1 MKTKISFKEAILY
14 WLKLGFISF
23 GGPAAQISMMHEEIV
38 EKKKWIDDKSFFHAL
53 NFTMILPGPEAQQ
66 LATYLGWLMHGR
78 LGGLIAGTLFIL
90 PSFFILSLLTYI
102 YINYSDNI
110 WGEGIL
116 YGIKAAV
123 IAIIFSAS
131 IKIAKKVLKKTYYW
145 MTAVAAFLAINIL
158 DINLPIIIII
168 AGTIGFLFH
177 YLKNNNEYKKKSPLE
192 FFKNKVIKK
201 SMKTLFIALSIWSIV
216 FFFIIYTNESIL
228 INLSLFFS
236 QAALVTFGG
245 AYALLP
251 YVFQNIIESHGWL
264 TSQQMIDGLALGE
277 STPGPLIMI
286 VTYVGFI
293 IGWYNDILNL
303 GSPITGALICA
314 VLATFFTFLP
324 SFAFIFIGAP
334 LIELTKDNKSFEIPL
349 NFITSAVVGLIV
361 NLGYMLAYNSLWT
374 DNNGTK
380 NFDIHLLILIV
391 FSLLALTKA
400 KVGILPLLIT
410 LALTGMM
417 MKFYF

>member
-1 MKTKISFKEAILY
+1 MENKISLKESTLY

-23 GGPAAQISMMHEEIV
+23 GGPAAQISMMHDELV
-38 EKKKWIDDKSFFHAL
+38 DKKKWITDKNFFHAL
-53 NFTMILPGPEAQQ
+53 NFTMVLPGPEAQQ
-66 LATYLGWLMHGR
+66 LATYMGWLMHGR
-78 LGGLIAGTLFIL
+78 IGGLISGTLFIL
-90 PSFFILSLLTYI
+90 PSFFILILLTYF

-110 WGEGIL
+110 WGEGVL

-131 IKIAKKVLKKTYYW
+131 IKIAKKVLKKYYYW
-145 MTAVAAFLAINIL
+145 LTAIIAFFSINVL
-158 DINLPIIIII
+158 DLNLPFIIIS
-168 AGTIGFLFH
+168 AGIFGLIFH
-177 YLKNNNEYKKKSPLE
+177 YINKDKNTKQLKNPVKKKL
-192 FFKNKVIKK
+192 FKK
-201 SMKTLFIALSIWSIV
+201 SLITFIKTILIWSSV
-216 FFFIIYTNESIL
+216 FLIIIYSSENIL

-236 QAALVTFGG
+236 KAAMVTFGG

-293 IGWYNDILNL
+293 VGWYNDILGL
-303 GSPITGALICA
+303 GSPLFGALLCA
-314 VLATFFTFLP
+314 SIATFFTFLP

-334 LIELTKDNKSFEIPL
+334 LIELSKKNKALEIPL
-349 NFITSAVVGLIV
+349 NFITSAVVGLIA

-374 DNNGTK
+374 DNGGTE
-380 NFDIHLLILIV
+380 NFDIHLFILIV
-391 FSLLALTKA
+391 LSLLAIIKA
-400 KVGILPLLIT
+400 KVGVLPLLLT
-410 LALTGMM
+410 LGLTGMM
-417 MKFYF
+417 MKLYF

>member
-1 MKTKISFKEAILY
+1 MENKISLKESTLY

-23 GGPAAQISMMHEEIV
+23 GGPAAQISMMHDELV
-38 EKKKWIDDKSFFHAL
+38 DKKKWITDKNFFHAL
-53 NFTMILPGPEAQQ
+53 NFTMVLPGPEAQQ
-66 LATYLGWLMHGR
+66 LATYMGWLMHGR
-78 LGGLIAGTLFIL
+78 IGGLISGTLFIL
-90 PSFFILSLLTYI
+90 PSFFILILLTYF

-110 WGEGIL
+110 WGEGVL

-131 IKIAKKVLKKTYYW
+131 IKIAKKVLKKYYYW
-145 MTAVAAFLAINIL
+145 LTAIIAFFSINVL
-158 DINLPIIIII
+158 DLNLPFIIIS
-168 AGTIGFLFH
+168 AGIFGLIFH
-177 YLKNNNEYKKKSPLE
+177 YINKDKNTKQLNNPVKKKL
-192 FFKNKVIKK
+192 FKK
-201 SMKTLFIALSIWSIV
+201 SLITFIKTILIWSSVFLIIV
-216 FFFIIYTNESIL
+216 YSSENIL

-236 QAALVTFGG
+236 KAAMVTFGG

-293 IGWYNDILNL
+293 VGWYNDILGL
-303 GSPITGALICA
+303 GSPLFGALLCA
-314 VLATFFTFLP
+314 SIATFFTFLP

-334 LIELTKDNKSFEIPL
+334 VIELSKKNKALEVPL
-349 NFITSAVVGLIV
+349 NFITSAVVGLIA

-374 DNNGTK
+374 DNGGTE
-380 NFDIHLLILIV
+380 NFDIHLFILIV
-391 FSLLALTKA
+391 LSLLAIIKA
-400 KVGILPLLIT
+400 KVGVLPLLLT
-410 LALTGMM
+410 LGLTVVM
-417 MKFYF
+417 MKLYF

>member
-293 IGWYNDILNL
+293 VGWYNDILNL

>member
-131 IKIAKKVLKKTYYW
+131 IKIAKKVLKKSYYW

-201 SMKTLFIALSIWSIV
+201 SIKTLFKALSIWSIV

-293 IGWYNDILNL
+293 VGWYNDILNL

>member
-1 MKTKISFKEAILY
+1 MKTKVPFKEAILY

-23 GGPAAQISMMHEEIV
+23 GGPASQISMMHEEIV

-66 LATYLGWLMHGR
+66 LAIYLGWLMHGR

-90 PSFFILSLLTYI
+90 PSFFILSILTYV
-102 YINYSDNI
+102 YINYSNNI

-123 IAIIFSAS
+123 IAIIFAAS
-131 IKIAKKVLKKTYYW
+131 IKIAKKVLKKYYYW
-145 MTAVAAFLAINIL
+145 LTAISAFLAINIL
-158 DINLPIIIII
+158 DLNLPIIIII
-168 AGTIGFLFH
+168 AGTLGFIFQ
-177 YLKNNNEYKKKSPLE
+177 YLKKNKKDNKKFPSY
-192 FFKNKVIKK
+192 FFKNKIIK
-201 SMKTLFIALSIWSIV
+201 SSIITLSKTLLIWILIFSFI
-216 FFFIIYTNESIL
+216 FYTNEDIL

-293 IGWYNDILNL
+293 VGWYNDILGL
-303 GSPITGALICA
+303 GSPIMGAILCA
-314 VLATFFTFLP
+314 TIATFFTFLP

-334 LIELTKDNKSFEIPL
+334 IIELTKDNKSLEIPL
-349 NFITSAVVGLIV
+349 NFITSAVVGLIA

-374 DNNGTK
+374 DNK
-380 NFDIHLLILIV
+380 DIERFDIHLFILIV
-391 FSLLALTKA
+391 FSLLAITKA
-400 KVGILPLLIT
+400 KVGILPLLVT
-410 LALTGMM
+410 LGLTGMM
-417 MKFYF
+417 MRIYF

>member
-1 MKTKISFKEAILY
+1 MENKISLKESTLY

-23 GGPAAQISMMHEEIV
+23 GGPAAQISMMHDELV
-38 EKKKWIDDKSFFHAL
+38 DKKKWVTDKSFFHAL
-53 NFTMILPGPEAQQ
+53 NFTMVLPGPEAQQ
-66 LATYLGWLMHGR
+66 LATYMGWLMHGR
-78 LGGLIAGTLFIL
+78 IGGLISGTLFIL
-90 PSFFILSLLTYI
+90 PSFFILILLTYF

-110 WGEGIL
+110 WGEGVL

-131 IKIAKKVLKKTYYW
+131 IKIAKKVLKKYYYW
-145 MTAVAAFLAINIL
+145 LTAIIAFFSINVL
-158 DINLPIIIII
+158 DLNLPFIIIS
-168 AGTIGFLFH
+168 AGIFGLIFH
-177 YLKNNNEYKKKSPLE
+177 YINKDKNTKQLNNPVKKKL
-192 FFKNKVIKK
+192 FKK
-201 SMKTLFIALSIWSIV
+201 SLITFIKTILIWSSVFLIIV
-216 FFFIIYTNESIL
+216 YSSENIL

-236 QAALVTFGG
+236 KAAMVTFGG

-293 IGWYNDILNL
+293 VGWYNDILGL
-303 GSPITGALICA
+303 GSPLFGALLCA
-314 VLATFFTFLP
+314 SIATFFTFLP

-334 LIELTKDNKSFEIPL
+334 VIELSKKNKALEVPL
-349 NFITSAVVGLIV
+349 NFITSAVVGLIA

-374 DNNGTK
+374 DNGGTE
-380 NFDIHLLILIV
+380 NFDIHLFILIV
-391 FSLLALTKA
+391 LSLLAIIKA
-400 KVGILPLLIT
+400 KVGVLPLLLT
-410 LALTGMM
+410 LGLTGMM
-417 MKFYF
+417 MKLYF

>member
-131 IKIAKKVLKKTYYW
+131 IKIAKKVLKKSYYW

-293 IGWYNDILNL
+293 VGWYNDILNL

-374 DNNGTK
+374 DNNGAK

>member
-1 MKTKISFKEAILY
+1 MENKISLKESTLY

-23 GGPAAQISMMHEEIV
+23 GGPAAQISMMHDELV
-38 EKKKWIDDKSFFHAL
+38 DKKKWVTDKSFFHAL
-53 NFTMILPGPEAQQ
+53 NFTMVLPGPEAQQ
-66 LATYLGWLMHGR
+66 LATYMGWLMHGR
-78 LGGLIAGTLFIL
+78 IGGLISGTLFIL
-90 PSFFILSLLTYI
+90 PSFFILILLTYF

-110 WGEGIL
+110 WGEGVL

-131 IKIAKKVLKKTYYW
+131 IKIAKKVLKKYYYW
-145 MTAVAAFLAINIL
+145 LTAIIAFFSINVL
-158 DINLPIIIII
+158 DLNLPFIIIS
-168 AGTIGFLFH
+168 AGIFGLIFH
-177 YLKNNNEYKKKSPLE
+177 YINKDKNTKQLKNPVKKKL
-192 FFKNKVIKK
+192 FKK
-201 SMKTLFIALSIWSIV
+201 SLITFIKTILIWYSV
-216 FFFIIYTNESIL
+216 FLIIIYSSENIL

-236 QAALVTFGG
+236 KAAMVTFGG

-293 IGWYNDILNL
+293 VGWYNDILGL
-303 GSPITGALICA
+303 GSPLFGALLCA
-314 VLATFFTFLP
+314 SIATFFTFLP

-334 LIELTKDNKSFEIPL
+334 VIELSKKNKALEVPL
-349 NFITSAVVGLIV
+349 NFITSAVVGLIA

-374 DNNGTK
+374 DNGGTE
-380 NFDIHLLILIV
+380 NFDIHLFILIV
-391 FSLLALTKA
+391 LSLLAIIKA
-400 KVGILPLLIT
+400 KVGVLPLLLT
-410 LALTGMM
+410 LGLTGMM
-417 MKFYF
+417 MKLYF

>member
-90 PSFFILSLLTYI
+90 PSFFILSSLTYI

-168 AGTIGFLFH
+168 AGTIGFLFN

-293 IGWYNDILNL
+293 VGWYNDILNL

-361 NLGYMLAYNSLWT
+361 NLGYMLAYNSLWI

>member
-131 IKIAKKVLKKTYYW
+131 IKIAKKVLKKSYYW

-264 TSQQMIDGLALGE
+264 TSQQMMDGLALGE

-293 IGWYNDILNL
+293 VGWYNDILNL
-303 GSPITGALICA
+303 GSPITGAIICA

-380 NFDIHLLILIV
+380 NFDIHLVILIV

>member
-131 IKIAKKVLKKTYYW
+131 IKIAKKVLKKSYYW

-158 DINLPIIIII
+158 GINLPIIIII

-293 IGWYNDILNL
+293 VGWYNDILNL
-303 GSPITGALICA
+303 GSPITGAIICA

-374 DNNGTK
+374 DNNGSK

-400 KVGILPLLIT
+400 KVGIVPLLIT

>member
-1 MKTKISFKEAILY
+1 MENKISLKESTVY

-23 GGPAAQISMMHEEIV
+23 GGPAAQISMMYDELV
-38 EKKKWIDDKSFFHAL
+38 DKKKWITDKNFFHAL
-53 NFTMILPGPEAQQ
+53 NFTMVLPGPEAQQ
-66 LATYLGWLMHGR
+66 LATYMGWLMHGR
-78 LGGLIAGTLFIL
+78 IGGLISGTLFIL
-90 PSFFILSLLTYI
+90 PSFFILILLTYF

-110 WGEGIL
+110 WGEGVL

-131 IKIAKKVLKKTYYW
+131 IKIAKKVLKKYYYW
-145 MTAVAAFLAINIL
+145 LTAIIAFFSINVL
-158 DINLPIIIII
+158 DLNLPFIIIS
-168 AGTIGFLFH
+168 AGIFGLIFH
-177 YLKNNNEYKKKSPLE
+177 YINKDKNTKQLKNPVKKKL
-192 FFKNKVIKK
+192 FKK
-201 SMKTLFIALSIWSIV
+201 SLITFIKTILIWSSVFLIIV
-216 FFFIIYTNESIL
+216 YSSENIL

-236 QAALVTFGG
+236 KAAMVTFGG

-293 IGWYNDILNL
+293 VGWYNDILGL
-303 GSPITGALICA
+303 GSPLFGALLCA
-314 VLATFFTFLP
+314 SIATFFTFLP

-334 LIELTKDNKSFEIPL
+334 LIELSKKNKALEIPL
-349 NFITSAVVGLIV
+349 NFITSAVVGLIA

-374 DNNGTK
+374 DNGGTE
-380 NFDIHLLILIV
+380 NFDIHLFILIV
-391 FSLLALTKA
+391 LSLLAIIKA
-400 KVGILPLLIT
+400 KVGVLPLLLT
-410 LALTGMM
+410 LGLTGMM
-417 MKFYF
+417 MKLYF

>member
-1 MKTKISFKEAILY
+1 M
-14 WLKLGFISF
+14 
-23 GGPAAQISMMHEEIV
+23 
-38 EKKKWIDDKSFFHAL
+38 
-53 NFTMILPGPEAQQ
+53 
-66 LATYLGWLMHGR
+66 
-78 LGGLIAGTLFIL
+78 
-90 PSFFILSLLTYI
+90 
-102 YINYSDNI
+102 
-110 WGEGIL
+110 
-116 YGIKAAV
+116 
-123 IAIIFSAS
+123 
-131 IKIAKKVLKKTYYW
+131 
-145 MTAVAAFLAINIL
+145 
-158 DINLPIIIII
+158 
-168 AGTIGFLFH
+168 
-177 YLKNNNEYKKKSPLE
+177 
-192 FFKNKVIKK
+192 
-201 SMKTLFIALSIWSIV
+201 
-216 FFFIIYTNESIL
+216 
-228 INLSLFFS
+228 
-236 QAALVTFGG
+236 
-245 AYALLP
+245 LP

-293 IGWYNDILNL
+293 VGWYNDILDL

>member
-1 MKTKISFKEAILY
+1 MKTTISFKEAILY

-131 IKIAKKVLKKTYYW
+131 IKIAKKVLKKSYYW
-145 MTAVAAFLAINIL
+145 MTAVTAFLAINIL
-158 DINLPIIIII
+158 DTNLPIIIII
-168 AGTIGFLFH
+168 AGTIGFLFQ
-177 YLKNNNEYKKKSPLE
+177 YFKNNNKYKKKSPLE

-201 SMKTLFIALSIWSIV
+201 SIGTLLIALSIWSFV
-216 FFFIIYTNESIL
+216 FFFIFYTNESIL

-293 IGWYNDILNL
+293 VGWYNDILNL

-374 DNNGTK
+374 DNNDSK
-380 NFDIHLLILIV
+380 YFDIHLLILIV
-391 FSLLALTKA
+391 FSLLALIKA

>member
-1 MKTKISFKEAILY
+1 MKTTISFKEAILY

-90 PSFFILSLLTYI
+90 PSFFILSLLTYV
-102 YINYSDNI
+102 YINFSDNI

-123 IAIIFSAS
+123 IAIIFAAS
-131 IKIAKKVLKKTYYW
+131 IKIAKKVLKKSYYW
-145 MTAVAAFLAINIL
+145 VMAISAFLAINIL
-158 DINLPIIIII
+158 DLNLPIIIIA
-168 AGTIGFLFH
+168 AGAFGFLFH
-177 YLKNNNEYKKKSPLE
+177 YSKNNSSYKKLSTLE
-192 FFKNKVIKK
+192 FFKNTVVKK
-201 SMKTLFIALSIWSIV
+201 SIRTFLITLSIWLAV
-216 FFFIIYTNESIL
+216 FFFILYTNESIL

-293 IGWYNDILNL
+293 VGWYNDILNL

-314 VLATFFTFLP
+314 ILATFFTFLP

-334 LIELTKDNKSFEIPL
+334 LIELTKDNKSLEIPL

-400 KVGILPLLIT
+400 KVGIVPLLIT

>member
-131 IKIAKKVLKKTYYW
+131 IKIAKKVLKKSYYW

-293 IGWYNDILNL
+293 VGWYNDILNL
-303 GSPITGALICA
+303 GSPITGAIICA

-380 NFDIHLLILIV
+380 NFDIHLVILIV

-417 MKFYF
+417 IKFYF